1 VRGANST
8 RGSRSSR
15 VAGVITPDGSERHV
29 VNLGATVAAQAKAD
43 EMREAFTTWLWTE
56 PTRTAELADEYNE
69 RFNSIVL
76 RHYDDIELSLPGLAV
91 GFEPPGP
98 TRSPPSPG

>member
-1 VRGANST
+1 
-8 RGSRSSR
+8 
-15 VAGVITPDGSERHV
+15 VITPDGSERHV
-29 VNLGATVAAQAKAD
+29 VNLGATVAAHAKAD
-43 EMREAFTTWLWTE
+43 EMREAFATWLWTE
-56 PTRTAELADEYNE
+56 PTRTAELAGVYNE